1 MGSPIETWDG
11 AAAYFTGAG
20 GVTPVLFLVLALAV
34 CVGALIHGA
43 RHENESYEKLED

>member
-20 GVTPVLFLVLALAV
+20 GSSPGILLAISVIV
-34 CVGALIHGA
+34 CFAAIAYGALT
-43 RHENESYEKLED
+43 EEKAYKDHL